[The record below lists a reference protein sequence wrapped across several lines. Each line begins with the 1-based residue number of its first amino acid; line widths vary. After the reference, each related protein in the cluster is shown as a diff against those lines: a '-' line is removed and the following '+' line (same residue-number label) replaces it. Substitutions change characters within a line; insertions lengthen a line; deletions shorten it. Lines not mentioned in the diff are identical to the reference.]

1 MQTQTLED
9 ARRLIAAFTDPDG
22 LPESPVLI
30 YNDDQREGTS
40 YLRLSISYGKG
51 DDGYR
56 PKPRGYYLH
65 VMRYT
70 YDGDNIRYVRTR
82 IGDPANF
89 WLFASPAAVQ
99 RKSKKALLAACEH
112 LRDRFNTDDALASML
127 AQSMQATFDES
138 GE

>member
-9 ARRLIAAFTDPDG
+9 ARHLVAALTDPDG
-22 LPESPVLI
+22 LPESPGLI
-30 YNDDQREGTS
+30 CNDDQREGTS
-40 YLRLSISYGKG
+40 YLRLSISYDKG

-65 VMRYT
+65 VMRHT

-89 WLFASPAAVQ
+89 WLFASPATTYRHDVGAHTAALM
-99 RKSKKALLAACEH
+99 KALREYAEKEGYYLATVED
-112 LRDRFNTDDALASML
+112 LRSVWII
-127 AQSMQATFDES
+127 
-138 GE
+138 

>member
-9 ARRLIAAFTDPDG
+9 ARRLIASLTDPDG

-65 VMRYT
+65 VMRKPT
-70 YDGDNIRYVRTR
+70 ALWSIGNPAPTCWRLPATR
-82 IGDPANF
+82 
-89 WLFASPAAVQ
+89 LQ
-99 RKSKKALLAACEH
+99 
-112 LRDRFNTDDALASML
+112 ALAKETRSL
-127 AQSMQATFDES
+127 PRTSEQRLQNCRK
-138 GE
+138 

>member
-9 ARRLIAAFTDPDG
+9 ARRLIASLTDPDG
-22 LPESPVLI
+22 LPESHVLI

-40 YLRLSISYGKG
+40 YLRLSISYDKG

-56 PKPRGYYLH
+56 PKPRGYFLH

-89 WLFASPAAVQ
+89 WLFASPAAI
-99 RKSKKALLAACEH
+99 
-112 LRDRFNTDDALASML
+112 
-127 AQSMQATFDES
+127 
-138 GE
+138 